1 MIETPL
7 AFFTFL
13 LAIVA
18 LFSTLQEQMKLN
30 LFQYIPAIVA
40 IYLTVMLLATLGVWQ
55 KSDAITHGYKE
66 AKSILLP
73 ATIFWLLS
81 SARIGAIFALGYRL
95 LGIFLFAAFSIAVA
109 FVITFWLFHPLL
121 ERESWK
127 AFGALSGSW
136 MGGSANMLAIQEAL
150 GLSEAGL
157 GHVLLIDTV
166 NYALWVMFLLAM
178 VPYAKRFN
186 ANVGATPICAYL
198 FQDKS
203 AKITTSR
210 ATLLITLAAGLGAT
224 LLSGAVAQWL
234 PPSQFLS
241 PSAYSVI
248 AATILG
254 LIASYTPIYR
264 MEAAVLLGQA
274 GLYLLIAL
282 IASRADLSALTDAPL
297 YILIGFA
304 ILGMHAIFML
314 LFAKVFRIDL
324 FSLGAASLANIGGIA
339 SAPILASAYDRRLIP
354 IGVMMAIAGYIIGTF
369 GGLGVA
375 YILRMI
381 AIS

>member
-7 AFFTFL
+7 AFFTLL

-18 LFSTLQEQMKLN
+18 LFSMLQEQMKLKP
-30 LFQYIPAIVA
+30 FRYIPTIVA
-40 IYLTVMLLATLGVWQ
+40 IYLIVMLLATLGVWQ
-55 KSDAITHGYKE
+55 KSDAITHSYKG

-81 SARIGAIFALGYRL
+81 SVRIGAIVALGYRL
-95 LGIFLFAAFSIAVA
+95 LGIFLFATFSIAVA
-109 FVITFWLFHPLL
+109 FVVTFWLFHPLL
-121 ERESWK
+121 ESESWK

-166 NYALWVMFLLAM
+166 NYALWVVFLLAM
-178 VPYAKRFN
+178 VPYANRFN
-186 ANVGATPICAYL
+186 ANVGATAISVHLY
-198 FQDKS
+198 QDEGI
-203 AKITTSR
+203 KIATST
-210 ATLLITLAAGLGAT
+210 ATFLIALASGLGAT
-224 LLSGAVAQWL
+224 FLSGSIAQWL

-241 PSAYSVI
+241 PNAYSVI
-248 AATILG
+248 VATILG
-254 LIASYTPIYR
+254 LIAAYTPIYR
-264 MEAAVLLGQA
+264 MDAARLSGQV

-282 IASRADLSALTDAPL
+282 LASRADLSALTHAPL
-297 YILIGFA
+297 YILMGFV
-304 ILGMHAIFML
+304 ILGIHAIFML

-324 FSLGAASLANIGGIA
+324 FSLGVASLANIGGIA
-339 SAPILASAYDRRLIP
+339 SAPILASAYDKRLIP
-354 IGVMMAIAGYIIGTF
+354 IGVTMAIAGYIIGTF
-369 GGLGVA
+369 GGLVVA

-381 AIS
+381 ATS